1 MPAFNKFE
9 AFAENQYIAKID
21 WDADTFK
28 VAFTNTLPLSTNSI
42 LSDLTQIGAGNGY
55 STGGLTTTIT
65 YSRTGGVL
73 SVFGTQITLTA
84 SGGAIGPFQYYAL
97 YDDTI
102 ATPVKPLVGW
112 WNHGTP
118 VTLNSGD
125 SFIVKF
131 NNASPGLILT
141 HQ

>member
-1 MPAFNKFE
+1 MPTFNKFN
-9 AFAENQYIAKID
+9 AFAENQYVAKID
-21 WDADTFK
+21 WDSDVFK
-28 VAFTNTLPLSTNSI
+28 LAFTNTLPLATNSI
-42 LSDLTQIGAGNGY
+42 LSDITQITPGFGY
-55 STGGLTTTIT
+55 SSGGPTTTIT

-73 SVFGTQITLTA
+73 SVFGTQVTLTA
-84 SGGAIGPFQYYAL
+84 SGGAIASFQYYVL
-97 YDDTI
+97 YDDSI

-112 WNHGTP
+112 WNHGS
-118 VTLNSGD
+118 VITLNDTD